1 MRKGWIIAIG
11 AAFAVFALAYGAS
24 PYLAVRGFVAA
35 AKQGDAEK
43 LRGSVD
49 FPAVRADLKP
59 QLTAAVTTRMERDPQ
74 IRGNP
79 FAGLGAI
86 LMPERGL
93 PSRLSESGTTVAGR
107 GNSKAKENTCGW
119 ISTIPANAAHSPSS

>member
-11 AAFAVFALAYGAS
+11 AAFTMFALAYGAS

-59 QLTAAVTTRMERDPQ
+59 QLTAAVTTRMEHDPAM
-74 IRGNP
+74 RGNHR
-79 FAGLGAI
+79 ACG
-86 LMPERGL
+86 
-93 PSRLSESGTTVAGR
+93 SGTR
-107 GNSKAKENTCGW
+107 RLRCR
-119 ISTIPANAAHSPSS
+119 